1 MLMIHK
7 IKIEAGAGC
16 YLDDLKREMK
26 TLSNRYGCEVT
37 AKFNCDVIST
47 NDF

>member
-1 MLMIHK
+1 MIDK

-16 YLDDLKREMK
+16 YLDDLQKEMK
-26 TLSNRYGCEVT
+26 TLSNRHHCEVT
-37 AKFNCDVIST
+37 ATFNGDVIST